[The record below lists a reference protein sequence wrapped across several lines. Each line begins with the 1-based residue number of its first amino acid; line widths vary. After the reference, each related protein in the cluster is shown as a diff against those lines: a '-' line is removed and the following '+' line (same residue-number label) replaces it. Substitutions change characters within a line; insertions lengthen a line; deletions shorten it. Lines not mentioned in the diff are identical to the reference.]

1 MNVKNLI
8 RLIIGIIVV
17 FFLISYFAEKVDW
30 FLLISMLVGGIIGLG
45 LVGFV
50 QKRDEKNIENE
61 D

>member
-30 FLLISMLVGGIIGLG
+30 FLLIAMLVGGIIGLG

>member
-8 RLIIGIIVV
+8 RLIIGIVIV

-30 FLLISMLVGGIIGLG
+30 FLLIAMLVGGIIGLA

-50 QKRDEKNIENE
+50 QKKDAKNLENKK
-61 D
+61 